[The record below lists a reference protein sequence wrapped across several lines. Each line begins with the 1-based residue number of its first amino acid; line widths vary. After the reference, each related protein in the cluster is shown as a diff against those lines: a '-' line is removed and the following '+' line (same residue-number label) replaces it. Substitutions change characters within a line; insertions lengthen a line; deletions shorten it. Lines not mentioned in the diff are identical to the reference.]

1 MSRITFKDVTNV
13 VEQALDSGFWHIDTA
28 ASESSVSLPT
38 NASDY
43 LCPG

>member
-1 MSRITFKDVTNV
+1 MSRITFEDVTNV

-28 ASESSVSLPT
+28 ASESSVNLLI

-43 LCPG
+43 LCYG